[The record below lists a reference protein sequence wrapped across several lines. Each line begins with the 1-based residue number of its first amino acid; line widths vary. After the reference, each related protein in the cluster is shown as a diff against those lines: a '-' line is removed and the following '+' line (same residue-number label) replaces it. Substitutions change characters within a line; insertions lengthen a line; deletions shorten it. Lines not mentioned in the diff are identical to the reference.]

1 MKKVGKKSINA
12 RRLVKSTNKKAPKVS
27 HSVSVKDAKAASKK
41 STKKSHAK
49 GDDDEEDEEMTHT
62 EVNLV
67 SEEAAE
73 EQINTQSKGRVKKA
87 PVKRAS
93 SVAKV
98 G

>member
-27 HSVSVKDAKAASKK
+27 HSVTVKDAKAASKK

-62 EVNLV
+62 EVNQV

-87 PVKRAS
+87 PVKRAVS
-93 SVAKV
+93 AAKV